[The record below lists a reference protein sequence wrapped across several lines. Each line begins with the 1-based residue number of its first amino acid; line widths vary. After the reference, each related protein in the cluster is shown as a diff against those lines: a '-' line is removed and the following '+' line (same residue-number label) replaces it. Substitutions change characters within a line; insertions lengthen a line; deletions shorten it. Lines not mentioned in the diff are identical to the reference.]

1 MIEAELDLKNP
12 YVINSQ
18 SDIPDIDVPS
28 KTMDDLRNADK
39 NYSRLFT
46 ERLQS
51 QGYDGVIDNMTGGGK
66 QFVVFNP
73 KSIKQKKPR

>member
-1 MIEAELDLKNP
+1 MC
-12 YVINSQ
+12 Q
-18 SDIPDIDVPS
+18 
-28 KTMDDLRNADK
+28 TMDDLRNADK